1 MGRANRRGLLASFTL
16 WTGLVV
22 PGPADP
28 PLARRA
34 EEKPVR
40 RATAAVLGELM
51 DELRAPRPESRK
63 SAVRKLSELG
73 TREAWAAVL
82 GALADPDGLVADE
95 AQVRA
100 ADARDP
106 RVVADLLGPAGLRSR
121 EAGVPARAAEALG
134 RLEEPLDAR
143 TLARALTLSL
153 VGADAETA
161 RMVAWSAERLGAA
174 RRLAGDVEPLARALE
189 DFATGRAAPEARGA
203 ALLALRYVDTAAA
216 EARTLEAA
224 SAREPAL
231 RCAAALAARDWSE
244 MAATALGVR
253 LAADE
258 DAGVRA
264 GAIELLART
273 TGRDAALALVD
284 RLESEPRERLRWR
297 IVTHLRALSGTDH
310 AFDVEAWRT
319 WARQREGSVSTGPAR
334 SGPVGDTGV
343 ALAGLSLVSDR
354 AAFLIDLS
362 GSMWGSK
369 VAGLTRKAIVDAQLA
384 KALLALP
391 KTAHFNVIPYTS
403 EPFPWETKLV
413 RAESGQVLRAIKA
426 FERCNRSGR
435 GNVWSAIEAALADPT
450 VDAVVVMTD
459 GVPTGGPHGDFGL
472 MVALLLERNRFRN
485 VAFDSI
491 LVDAPRGRIAA
502 WADLAAQ
509 SGGRS
514 TTAELEKL
522 AAGEDR
528 SPRGKERGG

>member
-1 MGRANRRGLLASFTL
+1 M
-16 WTGLVV
+16 V
-22 PGPADP
+22 PGPAGP
-28 PLARRA
+28 PLACRA

-40 RATAAVLGELM
+40 RATAAVLAELL

-63 SAVRKLSELG
+63 SAVRKLAELG
-73 TREAWAAVL
+73 TREAYAAVL
-82 GALADPDGLVADE
+82 SALADADGLVADE
-95 AQVRA
+95 AQLRA

-106 RVVADLLGPAGLRSR
+106 RLVADLLGPTGLRSR
-121 EAGVPARAAEALG
+121 EAGVSARAAEALG
-134 RLEEPLDAR
+134 RLPDPLDAR
-143 TLARALTLSL
+143 TLARALALSL
-153 VGADAETA
+153 AGADAETA
-161 RMVAWSAERLGAA
+161 RMLAWSAERLGAA
-174 RRLAGDVEPLARALE
+174 RRLAGDVEALARALE
-189 DFATGRAAPEARGA
+189 DFAAGRAAPEARGA

-244 MAATALGVR
+244 MAATRLGVQ
-253 LAADE
+253 LAGDE

-284 RLESEPRERLRWR
+284 RLEREPRERLRWR
-297 IVTHLRALSGTDH
+297 IVSHLRALSGADH
-310 AFDVEAWRT
+310 GFDAEAWRT
-319 WARQREGSVSTGPAR
+319 WARQREGSVSTGPERAG
-334 SGPVGDTGV
+334 GPVGDTGV

-369 VAGLTRKAIVDAQLA
+369 VAGKTRKEIVDGQLA

-391 KTAHFNVIPYTS
+391 RTAHFNVIPYTS
-403 EPFPWETKLV
+403 EPFPWEPKLV
-413 RAESGQVLRAIKA
+413 PAESGQVLRAIKA

-435 GNVWSAIEAALADPT
+435 GNVWSAIEVALADPT
-450 VDAVVVMTD
+450 VDAVVVLTD

-514 TTAELEKL
+514 TTAELEQL
-522 AAGEDR
+522 AAVDDPP
-528 SPRGKERGG
+528 PRKGPGPR